1 MVAGVPSTVALAPS
15 VLERLDFRVSCRLR
29 RPAPYSVGPV
39 RTMKDGENTARD
51 WEQTELPRWGY
62 ESLILAVAVQPGC
75 TNLGLG
81 TLLHS
86 RTTADDEGRWV
97 AARLGI
103 GRMQMED
110 GKR

>member
-1 MVAGVPSTVALAPS
+1 
-15 VLERLDFRVSCRLR
+15 
-29 RPAPYSVGPV
+29 
-39 RTMKDGENTARD
+39 MKDGENTARD

-62 ESLILAVAVQPGC
+62 ESLILAVAVQPGCTNVTVHPGC

-110 GKR
+110 GTR